1 MTLDFLFIVGLAGI
15 VTLGLKS
22 SFIEGQNYFTLPSW
36 LVEALEFVP
45 PAVLCSL
52 IIPGIF
58 KGDTGLVQEFGR
70 VAVDPKPIAA
80 ILAAVTFFATKRTIP
95 TLATGMIS
103 LYLVYW
109 LQL

>member
-1 MTLDFLFIVGLAGI
+1 MTVDFLFVVVLAGI
-15 VTLGLKS
+15 ATLCLKS
-22 SFIEGQNYFTLPSW
+22 SFIEGRNYFTLPSW

-52 IIPGIF
+52 IISGIF

-70 VAVDPKPIAA
+70 VAVDPRPIAA
-80 ILAAVTFFATKRTIP
+80 ILATIAFFATKQTLP
-95 TLATGMIS
+95 TLITGMLS